1 MSDPK
6 YENLKRQLQLK
17 GLNIEKSRYKHNQN
31 LHLQKEEKYMADLD
45 RTAEGHARIK
55 VVGVGGAGGNAVN
68 RMITASLRGVEFIAI
83 NTDNQALQLCQ
94 AHYKLNI
101 GSKLTRG
108 LGAGGNAQV
117 GKEAAEEN
125 REELTRLL
133 SDCDMVFV
141 TAGMGGG
148 TGTGASPVVAEIA
161 KSQGALTIGVVTR
174 PFSWEGKVRN
184 RTAEQGI
191 KELRSKVDALITIP
205 NDNLSHVVGNKT
217 SLEEAFRVADDILR
231 QGVQGIS
238 DLIVSPG
245 VINLDFADVKAIML
259 DAGAALMGIGFG
271 EGDNRA
277 ETAARAAIES
287 PLLETS
293 IEGARGILFNVTG
306 GGDLT
311 LEEVNKAADIVRSA
325 AHPDANII
333 FGYVMDDKMKGEI
346 KITVIATGFDSEE
359 KVAKGE
365 KEEQVEQEIVTELD
379 PYRLHTGAER
389 ITQEDFEIP
398 AFLRHQNRL

>member
-1 MSDPK
+1 
-6 YENLKRQLQLK
+6 
-17 GLNIEKSRYKHNQN
+17 
-31 LHLQKEEKYMADLD
+31 MADLD